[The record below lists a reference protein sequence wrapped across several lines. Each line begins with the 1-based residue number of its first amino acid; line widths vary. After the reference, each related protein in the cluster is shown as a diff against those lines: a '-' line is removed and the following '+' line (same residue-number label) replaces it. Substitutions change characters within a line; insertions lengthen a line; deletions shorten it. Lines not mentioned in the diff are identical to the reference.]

1 MRAREATSSFDPDA
15 RGVRES
21 VEQVCRWLD
30 GMPLAIEL
38 AAARVPV
45 LGVAQIAERLER
57 DTGFLRHPSRTTPVR
72 HRTLHDMLEW
82 SHRMLE
88 PGEQRLF
95 RRLSV
100 FRGSFSLAAAEAVC
114 ADGSLTSSEVFERLF
129 VLVDRS
135 LVQVAEQGDRPE
147 PGDEPR
153 YRLLRTLHQYAAGK
167 LDQK

>member
-1 MRAREATSSFDPDA
+1 PSNETSAAVELFVERAREASSSFDQDG
-15 RGVRES
+15 RGVSEA
-21 VEQVCRWLD
+21 VAEICRWLD

-57 DTGFLRHPSRTTPVR
+57 DPGVLRHPGRTTPAR

-88 PGEQRLF
+88 PTEQRLF
-95 RRLSV
+95 RRLSA

-114 ADGSLTSSEVFERLF
+114 ADDTLTAGEVLERLF

-135 LVQVAEQGDRPE
+135 LVQV
-147 PGDEPR
+147 
-153 YRLLRTLHQYAAGK
+153 
-167 LDQK
+167 